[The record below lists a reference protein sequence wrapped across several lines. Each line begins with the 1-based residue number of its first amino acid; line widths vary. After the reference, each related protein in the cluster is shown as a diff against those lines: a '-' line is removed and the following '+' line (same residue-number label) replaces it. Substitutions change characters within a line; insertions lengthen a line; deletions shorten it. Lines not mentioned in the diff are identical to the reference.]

1 MNFIHSRKDKASEEA
16 IIIIIE
22 RTRLLVQK
30 ALYLL

>member
-1 MNFIHSRKDKASEEA
+1 MNFIHSGKDKASEEA
-16 IIIIIE
+16 IIIIE